1 MTGQRR
7 TKRVPATMWDDAFTV
22 ELDPAVDG
30 PECQD
35 FAVYR
40 DGVLIGYVTS
50 YQTRSERKIS
60 GSRLVTRG
68 AYFRAWAQRSVGDAT
83 KPTYEQ
89 PRFDY
94 YMQHRSMSAAIRRLV
109 DNTKEIAS

>member
-7 TKRVPATMWDDAFTV
+7 TKRVPATMFDEPFVV

-30 PECQD
+30 PECKD

-40 DGVLIGYVTS
+40 DGVLIGYLTS
-50 YQTRSERKIS
+50 YETQSERKIS
-60 GSRLVTRG
+60 GTRLVTRG
-68 AYFRAWAQRSVGDAT
+68 AYFTAWAQRGVGDAT
-83 KPTYEQ
+83 KPIYEQ

-94 YMQHRSMSAAIRRLV
+94 YRQHRSMSAAIRALV
-109 DNTKEIAS
+109 TENRSK